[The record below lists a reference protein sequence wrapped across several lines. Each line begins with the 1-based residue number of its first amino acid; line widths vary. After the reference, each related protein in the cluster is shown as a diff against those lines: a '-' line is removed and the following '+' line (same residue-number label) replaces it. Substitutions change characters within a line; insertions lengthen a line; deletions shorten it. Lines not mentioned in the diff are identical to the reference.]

1 MPRSSK
7 KKKRSST
14 ALAEASELSSLNPLR
29 AGMPALDSILSIT
42 PTEEE
47 AVDLVMMEEVEKDIN
62 NGK

>member
-1 MPRSSK
+1 MQRSNVA
-7 KKKRSST
+7 R
-14 ALAEASELSSLNPLR
+14 PLC
-29 AGMPALDSILSIT
+29 AVSDNVNKLIKISQLDSILAIT